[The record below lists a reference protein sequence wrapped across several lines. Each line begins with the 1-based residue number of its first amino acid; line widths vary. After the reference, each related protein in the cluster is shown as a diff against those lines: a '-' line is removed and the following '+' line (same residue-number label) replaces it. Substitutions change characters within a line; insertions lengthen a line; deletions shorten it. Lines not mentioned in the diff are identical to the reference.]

1 MSGQPKGEKV
11 FRGIAVSAGICRG
24 KILVLHR
31 ARHIIARRGLAD
43 HEVTEEVGR
52 FEKAL
57 VQTRQQ
63 ILEIQDKV
71 LKTLSAKEADI
82 FEAHLLMLEDQVLV
96 DEVIRMIRDQKVN
109 ADFAFH
115 TVAERYVTALVAAN
129 DEYLRERANDM
140 RDLLSRVLDNL
151 LEVRD
156 EFDLRHLAEPCILVS
171 HDRRRA
177 SRRDGAGISSNP
189 R

>member
-1 MSGQPKGEKV
+1 M

-43 HEVTEEVGR
+43 HEVNEEVGR

-82 FEAHLLMLEDQVLV
+82 FEAHLLMLED
-96 DEVIRMIRDQKVN
+96 RCWWTK
-109 ADFAFH
+109 
-115 TVAERYVTALVAAN
+115 
-129 DEYLRERANDM
+129 
-140 RDLLSRVLDNL
+140 
-151 LEVRD
+151 
-156 EFDLRHLAEPCILVS
+156 
-171 HDRRRA
+171 
-177 SRRDGAGISSNP
+177 SSG
-189 R
+189 